1 MTEIFYSD
9 SEEKTEEIAFF
20 LAAQNRIR
28 FGDVVALSGDL
39 GAGKTAFTRGLV
51 RFFSPVPRV
60 TSPTYALVNEY
71 RTDKGKIWHFDM
83 YRIDTEEDLLSVGFY
98 DYLGGGDLII
108 VEWFD
113 KIAAFF
119 DESTVSVDIVK
130 SGGDNRE
137 IVFERALG

>member
-20 LAAQNRIR
+20 LAAQGKIG
-28 FGDVVALSGDL
+28 FGDVLALSGDL

-60 TSPTYALVNEY
+60 NSPTYALVNEY
-71 RTDKGKIWHFDM
+71 RTDGGKIWHFDM
-83 YRIDTEEDLLSVGFY
+83 YRIDTEDDLLSVGFY

-119 DESTVSVDIVK
+119 DESTVRVDIAK
-130 SGGDNRE
+130 SGADNRE
-137 IVFERALG
+137 IVFERTC